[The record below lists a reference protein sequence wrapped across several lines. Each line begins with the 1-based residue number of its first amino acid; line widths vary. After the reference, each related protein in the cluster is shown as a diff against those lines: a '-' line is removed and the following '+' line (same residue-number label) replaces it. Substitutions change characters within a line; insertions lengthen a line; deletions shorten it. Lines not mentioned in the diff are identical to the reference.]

1 MVCEY
6 AFADGVLFDDI
17 ELFTEA
23 DDVRCADID
32 DEIRQPFDTHKAGV
46 FAKAEFMVGSGG
58 LAGFDVVITD
68 ESVVIDDQ

>member
-32 DEIRQPFDTHKAGV
+32 DEIR
-46 FAKAEFMVGSGG
+46 
-58 LAGFDVVITD
+58 
-68 ESVVIDDQ
+68 